1 MRRHRKIV
9 PVLFLALA
17 AAACATEEPADAGAT
32 SEEAAAAAAL
42 PLTTESAEARNH
54 FVAGQRALDMGRP
67 DDARPHFEQA
77 VAADPEFAM
86 AYFGLAGAANSVES
100 FRENLDLASAHAAHA
115 SEIERLRIDG
125 MKAGFEGD
133 LDTRMTMATRLTA
146 AAPESPRAWMDLAA
160 VQSGAGDE
168 EAARSSLEKAIAADP
183 DFAPAHLTLAASH
196 LFVEPLDAAAA
207 QRHAEH
213 AVELEPDEAVT
224 HDVLGDAYRAQGMLE
239 EAAAEYGRTAEL
251 DPASGNGYQQRGH
264 VHTFLGDY
272 EQARADYDA
281 AIEIEKGKNAAPSF
295 GVYRALVS
303 VHEGDAAAAVDEL
316 DALIDRIDEMGIPGA
331 RGQKLFARATLIQ
344 IALHEGMLDRA
355 EAAIEAQAALLDE
368 QAAAVGTEAARRN
381 LGAIKSLNRGWLA
394 ARRGDLDGA
403 VAAAEEAR
411 ATLEPGTDPER
422 YEPVHELLGFVSL
435 QRGDADEAVQHYE
448 QADPDDIYT
457 TYHHALALE
466 AAGRADEASALY
478 EKVTGSRFNAPGL
491 ALVRSDAQAKVGE

>member
-1 MRRHRKIV
+1 MRRHRTIV
-9 PVLFLALA
+9 LVLFLSLG
-17 AAACATEEPADAGAT
+17 AAACATEGPADAGAT
-32 SEEAAAAAAL
+32 SEETAAAAL

-54 FVAGQRALDMGRP
+54 FVAGQWALDMGRP
-67 DDARPHFEQA
+67 DDAWPHFEEA

-100 FRENLDLASAHAAHA
+100 FRENLELASAHASHA

-133 LDTRMTMATRLTA
+133 LDARMTMATRLTA
-146 AAPESPRAWMDLAA
+146 AAPESPRTWMELAA
-160 VQSGAGDE
+160 VQSDAGEE
-168 EAARSSLEKAIAADP
+168 EAARASLEKAVAADP
-183 DFAPAHLTLAASH
+183 GFAPAHLALAASY
-196 LFVEPLDAAAA
+196 LFVEPVDAAAG

-251 DPASGNGYQQRGH
+251 DPASGNGHQQRGH

-281 AIEIEKGKNAAPSF
+281 AIEIEKGRNTAASF

-303 VHEGDAAAAVDEL
+303 VHEGDPAAAVDEL
-316 DALIDRIDEMGIPGA
+316 DALIARIDGMGIPGA

-368 QAAAVGTEAARRN
+368 QAEAVGTEAARRN
-381 LGAIKSLNRGWLA
+381 LGAQKSLNRGWLA
-394 ARRGDLDGA
+394 ARRGDLGGA

-435 QRGDADEAVQHYE
+435 QRGDGDEAVHHYE
-448 QADPDDIYT
+448 QADPDDIYAA
-457 TYHHALALE
+457 YHHALALE
-466 AAGRADEASALY
+466 AAGRVDEASALY
-478 EKVTGSRFNAPGL
+478 EKVAGSRFNAPGL
-491 ALVRSDAQAKVGE
+491 ALVRSDAEAKVGG